1 MANNRVF
8 YAITAVGIGPHSGA
22 NAGTY
27 TRVRGLQS
35 ATITTN
41 YNLEAAYELG
51 MLSLYQ
57 NIEGVPEIEV
67 QLERVLDGTPLMFD
81 LATSGRVNNTLIGR
95 ANSRCNLVLSVHADT
110 AVSASGTP
118 VAQCLVSGAYAS
130 AISFKSAMDGN
141 ATESMT
147 VVGNNKI
154 WASGGSYWTPNAPA
168 SEDPYQTSPSG
179 IVRRQH
185 VVIDDCVFPKVIP
198 GVNSGT
204 GKLTDIPGSGYS
216 AHIQSVSINCNLGRE
231 QLMELGR
238 KGPFF
243 RYVKFPVEVTA
254 EFEVLTQ
261 SGDFTQAND
270 GNADQLNDESIH
282 IFFADGTDID
292 LGDKCKLQSANYS
305 GGGTDGANRT
315 VTYSFRTFNDLT
327 VNKVAL

>member
-1 MANNRVF
+1 VANNRVF

-154 WASGGSYWTPNAPA
+154 WASGGGYWTPNAPA
-168 SEDPYQTSPSG
+168 SEAPTAASG

-185 VVIDDCVFPKVIP
+185 VLMDDCIFPKVIP

-243 RYVKFPVEVTA
+243 RYVKFPVEVTPHLLRRRHRHRPRRQVQA
-254 EFEVLTQ
+254 AIRQLPGWRNRRRQ
-261 SGDFTQAND
+261 PHGDLQLPHLQRPDREQGLSLARLVRND
-270 GNADQLNDESIH
+270 GGGAARPPLLFGGH
-282 IFFADGTDID
+282 
-292 LGDKCKLQSANYS
+292 LG
-305 GGGTDGANRT
+305 
-315 VTYSFRTFNDLT
+315 F
-327 VNKVAL
+327 

>member
-8 YAITAVGIGPHSGA
+8 YAITAVGIGAHSGA
-22 NAGTY
+22 NAGSY

-67 QLERVLDGTPLMFD
+67 QLERVLDGTTLMFD
-81 LATSGRVNNTLIGR
+81 LATSGRANSSLIGR
-95 ANSRCNLVLSVHADT
+95 SNSRCNLVLSVHDDT

-130 AISFKSAMDGN
+130 AISYKLAMDGN
-141 ATESMT
+141 ASEAMT
-147 VVGNNKI
+147 LVGNNKI
-154 WASGGSYWTPNAPA
+154 WASGQNYWTPNAPA
-168 SEDPYQTSPSG
+168 SESPTAASG

-185 VVIDDCVFPKVIP
+185 LLVDSCTFPKVIP
-198 GVNSGT
+198 GVNSS
-204 GKLTDIPGSGYS
+204 GKLSDIAGSGFS
-216 AHIQSVSINCNLGRE
+216 AHIQSLSVNCNLGRE

-254 EFEVLTQ
+254 EFEVLTT
-261 SGDFTQAND
+261 SGDFAQAND
-270 GNADQLNDESIH
+270 GNADQLVDETI
-282 IFFADGTDID
+282 IVAFADGTTVD
-292 LGDKCKLQSANYS
+292 LGSRCKLQSANYN
-305 GGGTDGANRT
+305 GGGTDGGNRT
-315 VTYSFRTFNDLT
+315 VTYSFRTFNDMT
-327 VNKVAL
+327 VAKS

>member
-8 YAITAVGIGPHSGA
+8 YAVTAVGIGAHTGA
-22 NAGTY
+22 NAGSY

-81 LATSGRVNNTLIGR
+81 LATSGRANGSLIGR
-95 ANSRCNLVLSVHADT
+95 SNSRCNLVLSVHDDT

-130 AISFKSAMDGN
+130 AISYKLAMDGN
-141 ATESMT
+141 ATEAMT
-147 VVGNNKI
+147 LVGNNKI
-154 WASGGSYWTPNAPA
+154 WASGQNYWTPNAPA
-168 SEDPYQTSPSG
+168 SESPTAASG

-185 VVIDDCVFPKVIP
+185 LVVDSCTFPKVIP
-198 GVNSGT
+198 GVNSS
-204 GKLTDIPGSGYS
+204 GKLTDIAGSGFS
-216 AHIQSVSINCNLGRE
+216 SHIQSLSVNCNLGRE

-254 EFEVLTQ
+254 EFEVLTT
-261 SGDFTQAND
+261 SGDFAQAND
-270 GNADQLNDESIH
+270 GNADQLIDETI
-282 IFFADGTDID
+282 IVAFADGTTVD
-292 LGDKCKLQSANYS
+292 LGTRNKLQSANYN
-305 GGGTDGANRT
+305 GGGTDGGNRT
-315 VTYSFRTFNDLT
+315 VTYSFRTFNDMT
-327 VNKVAL
+327 VAKS

>member
-168 SEDPYQTSPSG
+168 SESPTAASG

-185 VVIDDCVFPKVIP
+185 VLMDDCIFPKVIP
-198 GVNSGT
+198 GVDSGT

-261 SGDFTQAND
+261 SGDFAQAND

>member
-168 SEDPYQTSPSG
+168 SESPTAASG

-185 VVIDDCVFPKVIP
+185 VLMDDCIFPKVIP

-261 SGDFTQAND
+261 SGDFAQAND

-292 LGDKCKLQSANYS
+292 LGDKCKLQSANYQ

-327 VNKVAL
+327 VNKV

>member
-1 MANNRVF
+1 VANNRVF

-168 SEDPYQTSPSG
+168 SESPTAASG

-185 VVIDDCVFPKVIP
+185 VLMDDCIFPKVIP
-198 GVNSGT
+198 GVDSGT